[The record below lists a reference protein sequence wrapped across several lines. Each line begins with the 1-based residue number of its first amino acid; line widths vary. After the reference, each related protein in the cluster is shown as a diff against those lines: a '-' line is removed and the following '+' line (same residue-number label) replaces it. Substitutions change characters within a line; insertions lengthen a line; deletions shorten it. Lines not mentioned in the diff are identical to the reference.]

1 MLSGRWRAMG
11 PLVVAVLAGWGA
23 GCVVPVGP
31 QFQDP
36 LAAPNYAPR
45 ITYTNPPEGAWP
57 SGRTFQITVT
67 DSNVGDTLFVR
78 WIAEYPDY
86 QDGTRTLQN
95 DTLPPPADPTQ
106 TPRQA
111 MPMTFE
117 CDQDNPAANGLIAH
131 QILVVVADQPFAN
144 IDSRRPDLVEEP
156 GLTDRASWTL
166 NYTCPPI
173 K

>member
-1 MLSGRWRAMG
+1 MLSARWRAMG
-11 PLVVAVLAGWGA
+11 PLVGAVLAGWGA

-45 ITYTNPPEGAWP
+45 ITYTNPPEGSWS

-86 QDGTRTLQN
+86 QDGTRTLRT
-95 DTLPPPADPTQ
+95 DPVPPPTNGNETPT
-106 TPRQA
+106 PA
-111 MPMTFE
+111 PAMTFE
-117 CDQDNPAANGLIAH
+117 CDPDNPAENGLVGH
-131 QILVVVADQPFAN
+131 QILVVVADQPFT
-144 IDSRRPDLVEEP
+144 DSDKRRPDMVKEG

-166 NYTCPPI
+166 NYTCPPT